1 LEELAMNE
9 TLRLAMLRARLSEE
23 DVAARLQ
30 VDPKTV
36 RRWLEGRVPY
46 LRHRWV
52 LTGLL
57 DADEADLW
65 PEVRAAIAARSRPAE
80 IRAVYP
86 SRQALPRQA
95 WISLFRSAEADIGVL
110 APGLFLAKEPGV
122 LGVIADRA
130 RAGARVRIC
139 LPSPGAP
146 AVAEHDSGEGEA
158 GTGAAG
164 IRDALELF
172 GGLREDGAKI
182 RLHRAAL
189 YNSIY
194 RADNQILVTQHVYG
208 IPDEREPVLY
218 LRSAADGDMAATY
231 LTAFEHAWKGALPV
245 Q

>member
-1 LEELAMNE
+1 VNE
-9 TLRLAMLRARLSEE
+9 TLRRAMLYARLSEE

-52 LTGLL
+52 LAGLL

-86 SRQALPRQA
+86 NRQAMPRQA
-95 WISLFRSAEADIGVL
+95 WPSLFRSAKEEIGIL
-110 APGLFLAKEPGV
+110 ARSGLLFTKESGV
-122 LGVIADRA
+122 LGVLADRA

-139 LPSPGAP
+139 LRNPDTPFA
-146 AVAEHDSGEGEA
+146 AE
-158 GTGAAG
+158 GTHEEGAADAEAAA
-164 IRDALELF
+164 IRQTLALF
-172 GGLREDGAKI
+172 GGLRENAKI
-182 RLHRAAL
+182 RIHRAVL

-194 RADNQILVTQHVYG
+194 RADNQLLVTQHVYG
-208 IPDEREPVLY
+208 IPAEREPVLY
-218 LRSAADGDMAATY
+218 LRSATAGDMATTY
-231 LTAFEHAWKGALPV
+231 LGVFERIWASALPV
-245 Q
+245 

>member
-86 SRQALPRQA
+86 SRKALPRHA
-95 WISLFRSAEADIGVL
+95 WLSLFGSAGQDIGIL
-110 APGLFLAKEPGV
+110 ARSGLFLAREPGT
-122 LGVIADRA
+122 LGVVADRA
-130 RAGARVRIC
+130 RAGTRVRIC
-139 LPSPGAP
+139 LLSPAAP
-146 AVAEHDSGEGEA
+146 AAEHDRTESEA
-158 GTGAAG
+158 DTGVAE
-164 IRDALELF
+164 IREALTLF
-172 GGLREDGAKI
+172 ARLRESGAEI
-182 RLHRAAL
+182 RLHQSVL

-194 RADNQILVTQHVYG
+194 RADNQLLVTQHVYG
-208 IPDEREPVLY
+208 IPAERQPVLY
-218 LRSAADGDMAATY
+218 LRSAAGGDMAATY
-231 LTAFEHAWKGALPV
+231 LIAFERIWEDAMPAK
-245 Q
+245 